1 MIAEQAGGM
10 ASSGSGRIL
19 EIAPAGIHQRT
30 PLMVGSNWEMER
42 LARVIGY

>member
-19 EIAPAGIHQRT
+19 EIAPTGIHERT
-30 PLMVGSNWEMER
+30 PLMVGSRWEMER
-42 LARVIGY
+42 LKEVVCS